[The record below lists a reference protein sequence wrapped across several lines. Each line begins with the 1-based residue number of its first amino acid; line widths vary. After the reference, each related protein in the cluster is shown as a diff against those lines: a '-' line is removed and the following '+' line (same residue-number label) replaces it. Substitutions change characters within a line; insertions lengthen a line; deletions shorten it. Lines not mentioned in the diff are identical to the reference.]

1 MALRDIHRLIAAVLL
16 SVVISNRDACANEP
30 SLAEARR
37 LYLRGAYAEARE
49 MFGQLAAKEPA
60 AAVGAARCLS
70 SIGKTDE
77 AVTVLAAAEK
87 RRDAVG
93 EIHAELARLALERG
107 DYKEAEDQALAT
119 ICGWPNETPAAAQ
132 ANWVL
137 AELWCRA
144 GRLDEAQQ
152 IYKSLV
158 DLYNS
163 EAKVK
168 DPDALRYV
176 GLAAAQYARWTR
188 QSEQFHF
195 LVNEYY
201 PDILKLEKDYWPA
214 HYEAG
219 LLYLEKFNQADAAAE
234 FKAALAINPQAAE
247 VHAAVASLAL
257 QNFELSEAQASIK
270 RALEINPRL
279 LWARQLQAD
288 VLLANFEPAE
298 AAESLKETLKLNP
311 LDERTLGR
319 LAAAFAGMDGVPEKL
334 AGTRLGRLIDEVSA
348 RNPHAGE
355 FFTALADGLDR
366 LSRYP
371 DAARFY
377 RQAIDHMPQ
386 LVAPR
391 GQLGLVTMRL
401 GNEVEGDKLLRE
413 SFDIDPFNV
422 RVSNTLKVLD
432 VLAGYATVETDHFV
446 IKFDRAQ
453 DELLA
458 HYAAKYLEG
467 EVYPQ
472 LVKKFGFQ
480 PEGKSL
486 FEIFSRAKNTDG
498 HGWFSARM
506 VGLPYIGTVGA
517 CAGRMVAMQSPNDG
531 PHKFNWSRVLRH
543 EFVHVVNLQ
552 QTHFN
557 IPHWFTE
564 ALAVQNEGFPRPPQW
579 NDLLVDRVPKGK
591 LYNLES
597 IDTGFIRPKSSDE
610 WAMAYCQ
617 AELYA
622 DYMLDRFG
630 PDALAKMLAGYS
642 DNVNTRTAIR
652 RSFAVEPADFETG
665 YVEYLKRI
673 VAGIK
678 QSRQGVQSLKALA
691 REYLKAGEDQK
702 LFGVLVRLVEL
713 DPDDLPI
720 RKKLAQ
726 LALKEKNYD
735 SAARWAKQSLFI
747 DVQDVDS
754 HEMLAEALVSRQ
766 EYAAAVEEFE
776 TAVNLEPG
784 TLSLKLALADAC
796 SRAGQTEKGRGV
808 LKAILSADANFPGAT
823 EMLEKLKP

>member
-1 MALRDIHRLIAAVLL
+1 MEMRKAHQLSAAALLLAA
-16 SVVISNRDACANEP
+16 ITATARAADP
-30 SLAEARR
+30 SLADAQR
-37 LYLRGAYAEARE
+37 LFLRGAYAEAGE
-49 MFGQLAAKEPA
+49 MFGQLAEKEPA
-60 AAVGAARCLS
+60 AVVGAARCLS
-70 SIGKTDE
+70 SVGKTDE
-77 AVTVLAAAEK
+77 AVTLLEAAAKK
-87 RRDAVG
+87 RNANG

-107 DYKEAEDQALAT
+107 DYREAEDRALFT
-119 ICGWPNETPAAAQ
+119 ICGWPNEMPAAAQ
-132 ANWVL
+132 AKWTL
-137 AELWCRA
+137 AELRCRE
-144 GRLDEAQQ
+144 GRLDEAQR
-152 IYKSLV
+152 IYKRLV
-158 DLYNS
+158 DFHNS
-163 EAKVK
+163 ADEIK
-168 DPDALRYV
+168 DPDALRYI
-176 GLAAAQYARWTR
+176 GLCAAQYARWTR
-188 QSEQFHF
+188 QSDQFHF
-195 LVNEYY
+195 LVNELY
-201 PDILKLEKDYWPA
+201 PDILKLDKDYWPV

-247 VHAAVASLAL
+247 VHAALASLAL
-257 QNFELSEAQASIK
+257 QNFELSEAHASIK

-288 VLLANFEPAE
+288 VQLANFEPAE
-298 AAESLKETLKLNP
+298 AVESLKETLKLNP

-319 LAAAFAGMDGVPEKL
+319 LAAAYAGMDGVPEKV
-334 AGTRLGRLIDEVSA
+334 AGTRLGRLIDEVSTH
-348 RNPHAGE
+348 NPHAGE

-377 RQAIDHMPQ
+377 RAAIEHMPQ

-401 GNEVEGDKLLRE
+401 GNEIEADKLLRE

-432 VLAGYATVETDHFV
+432 VLAGYATIETDHFV

-453 DELLA
+453 DEFLA
-458 HYAAKYLEG
+458 HNAAKYLEG

-486 FEIFSRAKNTDG
+486 FEIFSRAKNTNG

-531 PHKFNWSRVLRH
+531 PHKFNWARVLRH

-552 QTHFN
+552 QTNFN

-579 NDLLVDRVPKGK
+579 DSLLVDRMAKGK
-591 LYNLES
+591 LYNLET
-597 IDTGFIRPKSSDE
+597 IDSGFIHPKSSDD

-652 RSFAVEPADFETG
+652 RSFGFEPADFEKG
-665 YVEYLKRI
+665 YVEYLKKI
-673 VAGIK
+673 VAGIG
-678 QSRQGVQSLKALA
+678 QSRRGVQSLKALA

-702 LFGVLVRLVEL
+702 LFNVLVKLVEL
-713 DPDDLPI
+713 DPDDLPM

-726 LALKEKNYD
+726 LALAEKNYD
-735 SAARWAKQSLFI
+735 SAACWAKQSLFI

-754 HEMLAEALVSRQ
+754 HETLAEALLGRQ
-766 EYAAAVEEFE
+766 EYAAAVEELE
-776 TAVNLEPG
+776 AAVKLEPK
-784 TLSLKLALADAC
+784 TLSLQLSLADAYV
-796 SRAGQTEKGRGV
+796 RAGQTEKGRGA
-808 LKAILSADANFPGAT
+808 LNAILAVDANFPGAA